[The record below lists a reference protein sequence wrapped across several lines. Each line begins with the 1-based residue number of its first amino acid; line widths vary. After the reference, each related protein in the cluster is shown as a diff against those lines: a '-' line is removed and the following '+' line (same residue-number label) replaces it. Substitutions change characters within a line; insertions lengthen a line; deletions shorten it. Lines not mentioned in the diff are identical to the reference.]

1 MEAIMESKEYKDWR
15 NFGIRVKNARNSIG
29 MTTEQLA
36 EKSNRSENY
45 IFRVE
50 AGQSCSIHTLYQ
62 LSKALNKSSDYLL
75 FGEDM
80 KTEIINYSDR
90 EIIDNILNQCD
101 ENQLKIIK
109 DVLIAICPNFDEL
122 KK

>member
-50 AGQSCSIHTLYQ
+50 AGQSCSIHTLYIFI
-62 LSKALNKSSDYLL
+62 LYLTTLKFSSKFIILISKS
-75 FGEDM
+75 
-80 KTEIINYSDR
+80 K
-90 EIIDNILNQCD
+90 
-101 ENQLKIIK
+101 
-109 DVLIAICPNFDEL
+109 
-122 KK
+122 

>member
-1 MEAIMESKEYKDWR
+1 MESKEYKDWR

-62 LSKALNKSSDYLL
+62 LSQALNKSSDYVL

-101 ENQLKIIK
+101 EKQLKIIK
-109 DVLIAICPNFDEL
+109 DVLIAICPNFDDL

>member
-1 MEAIMESKEYKDWR
+1 MESKEYKDWR

-62 LSKALNKSSDYLL
+62 LSQALNKSSDYLL
-75 FGEDM
+75 FGGDM

-90 EIIDNILNQCD
+90 EIIDNILNQYD
-101 ENQLKIIK
+101 EKQLKIIK
-109 DVLIAICPNFDEL
+109 DVLIAICPNFDDL

>member
-1 MEAIMESKEYKDWR
+1 MESKEYKDWR

-101 ENQLKIIK
+101 EKQLKIIK
-109 DVLIAICPNFDEL
+109 DVLIAICPNFDDL

>member
-1 MEAIMESKEYKDWR
+1 MESKEYKDWR

-75 FGEDM
+75 FGGDM
-80 KTEIINYSDR
+80 KT
-90 EIIDNILNQCD
+90 
-101 ENQLKIIK
+101 
-109 DVLIAICPNFDEL
+109 
-122 KK
+122 

>member
-1 MEAIMESKEYKDWR
+1 MEAKEYKDWR
-15 NFGIRVKNARNSIG
+15 NFGIRVKNARTSIG

-45 IFRVE
+45 IFRLE
-50 AGQSCSIHTLYQ
+50 SGQSCSIHTLYQ
-62 LSKALNKSSDYLL
+62 LIKALNKSSDYLL
-75 FGEDM
+75 FGDDM

-90 EIIDNILNQCD
+90 EVIDNILNQCD
-101 ENQLKIIK
+101 EKQLKIIK
-109 DVLIAICPNFDEL
+109 DVLIAICPNFDDL